1 MFRILA
7 GMALGLVLL
16 AAGAMAYMH
25 SGMYNVA
32 ASDDH
37 LPLVDSALHSTMHA
51 SVSTRA
57 EDVEVPDL
65 DDPEMIR
72 QGARA
77 YEELCTACHLKPGL
91 DGTVLRAGLN
101 PMPPRLTE
109 PGHRSPA
116 EQFWII
122 KHGIKMTGMPAWG
135 VTHEDQEL
143 WEMVAFLQRLP
154 ELSEQDYVASITPE
168 ARQDTAD
175 DGHDHEHG
183 NMSAMAGEGDSRDDP
198 APDAAQPRADDGHD
212 HEHGNLLAMADTA
225 GAHRAAD
232 DGHHDGAADAPDAD
246 DHHKAEAAQQPEDGH
261 HDDGHDHAH

>member
-7 GMALGLVLL
+7 GIVLGLGLFG
-16 AAGAMAYMH
+16 AGGMAYLH

-32 ASDDH
+32 ASDEH
-37 LPLVDSALHSTMHA
+37 LPLVESVLHSTMHA

-57 EDVEVPDL
+57 EDIEVPDL

-77 YEELCTACHLKPGL
+77 YEDLCTACHLKPGL
-91 DGTVLRAGLN
+91 DDTVLRAGLN
-101 PMPPRLTE
+101 PMPPRLAE
-109 PGHRSPA
+109 PSHRSPA

-135 VTHEDQEL
+135 ETHDDAEL

-154 ELSEQDYVASITPE
+154 ELSEQDYAASIAPE
-168 ARQDTAD
+168 ARQGAAD

-198 APDAAQPRADDGHD
+198 ASAAGQAQADDGHD
-212 HEHGNLLAMADTA
+212 HEHGNLLAMADNRGAPGEA
-225 GAHRAAD
+225 GE
-232 DGHHDGAADAPDAD
+232 GHHDGAADDQGGD
-246 DHHKAEAAQQPEDGH
+246 DHHEEAAVAPEDDH
-261 HDDGHDHAH
+261 HGDGHDHAH